1 LVQTLQP
8 KTIRG
13 DSALSPIE
21 EVPMHRIPLT
31 VSSLL
36 LGLLACRGESVR
48 ADLPGDA
55 AGSLSATTYPL
66 SSPSDA
72 AIRTSIEEALVK
84 NRLVEPQS
92 GDVQIRAVSGVVTL
106 QGHVDQADAKER
118 IYALA
123 LHTPGVTRV
132 IDELDAPITK
142 PSTASDAVTTQAI
155 QQHLAERQAD
165 HVKVTTV
172 HANVTLEGSVLTETE
187 KGEIQKMVVQIPN
200 VAAVDNRLS
209 VRPLTKL

>member
-1 LVQTLQP
+1 MPCAHKPRLCGDGGTTRLCVPETRIGSLRTAKAKRDLPLSSRHHLGESSPLVALGALLQGRWCKP
-8 KTIRG
+8 CSRRRICG

-36 LGLLACRGESVR
+36 LGLLACRGEIVR
-48 ADLPGDA
+48 ADSPGD
-55 AGSLSATTYPL
+55 AGSLSPTAYPL

-106 QGHVDQADAKER
+106 QGHVDHADAKER

-132 IDELDAPITK
+132 ID
-142 PSTASDAVTTQAI
+142 
-155 QQHLAERQAD
+155 
-165 HVKVTTV
+165 
-172 HANVTLEGSVLTETE
+172 
-187 KGEIQKMVVQIPN
+187 
-200 VAAVDNRLS
+200 
-209 VRPLTKL
+209 

>member
-1 LVQTLQP
+1 
-8 KTIRG
+8 
-13 DSALSPIE
+13 
-21 EVPMHRIPLT
+21 MHRIPLT

-36 LGLLACRGESVR
+36 LGLLACRGEIVR
-48 ADLPGDA
+48 ADSPGD
-55 AGSLSATTYPL
+55 AGSLSPTAYPL

-155 QQHLAERQAD
+155 QQRLAERQAD

-172 HANVTLEGSVLTETE
+172 HASVTLEGSVLTETE
-187 KGEIQKMVVQIPN
+187 KGEIQKMVAQIPN